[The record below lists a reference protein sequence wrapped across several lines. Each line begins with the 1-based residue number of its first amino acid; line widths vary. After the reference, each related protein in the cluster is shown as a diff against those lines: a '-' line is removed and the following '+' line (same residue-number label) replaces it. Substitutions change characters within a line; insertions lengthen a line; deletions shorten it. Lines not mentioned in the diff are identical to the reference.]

1 MYINKYPLLN
11 IHPKLTTLI
20 LNHTKPHQTTTQPK
34 TTPNKTME
42 AIHPNNLFHP
52 EVVNNLIF
60 YVAVGFVASFF
71 PEAAYKMGIFMF
83 MGFATLMLLFL
94 YR

>member
-1 MYINKYPLLN
+1 
-11 IHPKLTTLI
+11 
-20 LNHTKPHQTTTQPK
+20 
-34 TTPNKTME
+34 ME

-52 EVVNNLIF
+52 EVVYNLIF

-71 PEAAYKMGIFMF
+71 PEAAYKMVIFIF

>member
-1 MYINKYPLLN
+1 
-11 IHPKLTTLI
+11 
-20 LNHTKPHQTTTQPK
+20 
-34 TTPNKTME
+34 ME

-52 EVVNNLIF
+52 EVVHNLIF

-83 MGFATLMLLFL
+83 MGFATLMFLFL